1 MDWRGLKVSRQF
13 ASDLKNETGSALIE
27 YVVLGLAA
35 QVILLGASVPLLLVQ
50 QHQLAAVSAAKLVGR
65 AAAAGDA
72 ISADYLESVQQVVA
86 SNFGVDSDQV
96 RIITSRSGG
105 VVSVRALVQNADYRY
120 SVAVPR

>member
-1 MDWRGLKVSRQF
+1 MVWRGLKVSRQF
-13 ASDLKNETGSALIE
+13 ASNLKNETGSALIE
-27 YVVLGLAA
+27 FVVLGLAA

-72 ISADYLESVQQVVA
+72 ISSDYLESVQQVVA
-86 SNFGVDSDQV
+86 SNFGVDVDQV
-96 RIITSRSGG
+96 RILTSRSGG

>member
-13 ASDLKNETGSALIE
+13 TSDLKNETGSALIE